1 MDWLFFLSEGQE
13 ERLSAAFS
21 CGTPTF
27 SPRCHGDWATAGLAS
42 RGAQWHPVPGQQER
56 GLGRERGSILI
67 LMFNGQCFLLVN
79 FQKITHKATT
89 SASVRLN
96 HCSPITQF
104 WGLPMLHHRLP
115 TTYSETVI
123 GIHRIL
129 INISGLL
136 DLKLVLFVIWVPCS
150 NKQHKFHHLQVFN
163 PISVMVSK
171 SRCIGMSQKKKIAYS
186 CKNLQGNE
194 LFQNNEL
201 LTHGTAA
208 EALQWCQPLVCQ

>member
-67 LMFNGQCFLLVN
+67 FMFNGQCFLLVN

-96 HCSPITQF
+96 HCSPITLF
-104 WGLPMLHHRLP
+104 WGLQILHHRLP
-115 TTYSETVI
+115 TTYSENVKR
-123 GIHRIL
+123 IHRIL
-129 INISGLL
+129 INVSGLL
-136 DLKLVLFVIWVPCS
+136 YLKLVLFVMWVLCS
-150 NKQHKFHHLQVFN
+150 NKQHEFYHLQVFN

-171 SRCIGMSQKKKIAYS
+171 SRCTGMSQKKK
-186 CKNLQGNE
+186 
-194 LFQNNEL
+194 L
-201 LTHGTAA
+201 LTAA
-208 EALQWCQPLVCQ
+208 RTCREMSSFKIMSY

>member
-13 ERLSAAFS
+13 ERLNAAFS

-27 SPRCHGDWATAGLAS
+27 SPRCHGDWATGWLAL

-56 GLGRERGSILI
+56 QLGRERGSIFI
-67 LMFNGQCFLLVN
+67 LMFNCQCFLPGN
-79 FQKITHKATT
+79 FQKISHEVTT

-104 WGLPMLHHRLP
+104 WGLQILHHRLP

-129 INISGLL
+129 TNISGLL
-136 DLKLVLFVIWVPCS
+136 YLKLVLFVIWVPCS
-150 NKQHKFHHLQVFN
+150 NKQHEFHHLQVFN

-171 SRCIGMSQKKKIAYS
+171 SHCTGMSQEKK
-186 CKNLQGNE
+186 
-194 LFQNNEL
+194 L
-201 LTHGTAA
+201 LTAA
-208 EALQWCQPLVCQ
+208 RTCRKMSSFKIMSY